1 MSPEFDSELLLR
13 IVLGVSPRCVPG
25 DPSVASI
32 RAFAQPSVRPTP
44 PPLLPA
50 GHVSALWQAV
60 LEAQCALGMAL
71 CLYLELSLSQIPCL
85 SLAKEHWCCM

>member
-60 LEAQCALGMAL
+60 LEAQCALGW
-71 CLYLELSLSQIPCL
+71 PCVCIWNFPCPK
-85 SLAKEHWCCM
+85 SPVSA